1 MLDKTKGAIKNG
13 QSKDTG
19 NIGHTRHWQ
28 HWAHKTLATLGIQDT
43 GNIGHTRHWQ
53 HWAYN
58 IQDKDKESKTK
69 NTTQKTNMMSST
81 DPTPKN

>member
-1 MLDKTKGAIKNG
+1 MDNPKTLATLGI
-13 QSKDTG
+13 QDTG

-69 NTTQKTNMMSST
+69 NTTQKTKMMSST
-81 DPTPKN
+81 DPTQKN

>member
-28 HWAHKTLATLGIQDT
+28 HWAYKTLATLGIQYT
-43 GNIGHTRHWQ
+43 GQRQRKQNKKHHTE
-53 HWAYN
+53 N
-58 IQDKDKESKTK
+58 
-69 NTTQKTNMMSST
+69 
-81 DPTPKN
+81 